1 MENASK
7 ALLIAGGILI
17 SIIVISLFVSMY
29 GKMSSLQRTQKE
41 QQKMEQI
48 SAFNAEYE
56 AFDKDVMYGADVVT
70 LANKVKNNN
79 EKNAED
85 NITLLLNNIKINNG
99 NELLNMDKDFKTKM
113 FKCTSIEY
121 NNRGKV
127 CKICIENK

>member
-41 QQKMEQI
+41 QQEMEQI

-56 AFDKDVMYGADVVT
+56 AFDKKVMYGTDIMTVM
-70 LANKVKNNN
+70 K
-79 EKNAED
+79 
-85 NITLLLNNIKINNG
+85 
-99 NELLNMDKDFKTKM
+99 
-113 FKCTSIEY
+113 
-121 NNRGKV
+121 
-127 CKICIENK
+127 